1 MNYNKKNNN
10 KYHKYN
16 NYNNRN
22 NNYKKHYQ
30 YYKKKKNNYND
41 KVNNYNA
48 IDKKE
53 DLVIEEQSLINNS
66 NDVEFDNSIND
77 NIELNED
84 NKIIDNNDIVSNITS
99 NNEDDMTFEEP
110 ILIKKDNHLVIN
122 NDINKVEEKVTKRKP
137 IFRYILGPLLILL
150 ALIGTTYAYF
160 TYYQEAT
167 SQGDIIAGEVY
178 IKLKEN
184 PAPVLTLNKI
194 YPRTDEEARAR
205 SDNYVDFT
213 ILGKNTST
221 NMDLGYKFKISLN
234 EVPSGKIS
242 IDPENLKFDVYS
254 LDSENNET
262 PLLSG
267 VSYNKVNEPIQGLVV
282 SRNTLTEISRK
293 YRIRVWMKDTIIIS
307 DTEPNRTYTQEEFNK
322 LMANISVNV
331 MNSEPIKTASDTLLE
346 RLSTQSS
353 CVSREPNKSSFYGEI
368 DADVIYYTGNDESCL
383 KNYVW
388 YSGKLWRIVAIYPN
402 GMMKLVTENPMTA
415 INFGSTVTFDGS
427 WVDQWLSEEFLPTLY
442 NNKNIII
449 SNAEWNVTTDDSST
463 PSDPYLLTAPVVIN
477 KAVGLLNAFEYTKS
491 GSGSGYL
498 RIGAFWW
505 LITPSSSSNVLG
517 VYISGSFS
525 GSSPS
530 SSAYAVRPSIVIKSS
545 VSFDT
550 ENYDGT
556 RLSPF
561 HIMGD
566 IEEGKTNELLN
577 TRISGEYVKFNN
589 ELYRIVGIENNT
601 TKIVKTD
608 YIKENNINVTKNFG
622 SDAYYNTKS
631 ANDTYWDYYLADES
645 GWLNN
650 ISASDKALM
659 VNGTYYLGEYPSST
673 NYKVTICK
681 NTASELETTTISNC
695 TKYEDSDTNKT
706 YTGLVGLLRV
716 GEMMSAQQSTL
727 VHNNSYSNYQSM
739 WLITPC
745 SSSYVCGVSNGGN
758 LNIGSFGSNA
768 YAARPSIVI
777 KSETKITGGSGH
789 VDDPYVVGLEG

>member
-30 YYKKKKNNYND
+30 YYKKKKNNHNN
-41 KVNNYNA
+41 KVNNHNA

-77 NIELNED
+77 NIVLNED

-150 ALIGTTYAYF
+150 ALIGATYAYF

-184 PAPVLTLNKI
+184 PALVLTLNNL

-331 MNSEPIKTASDTLLE
+331 MNSELEGGTSTTPTPTPANVGTIPSCPGCKFIYTTNTIWTSWNTNSETSYVDPSTLSESYLDVVESSGKNYFLGLVTNGSNEVTNAYACGVKNDVPFCIEGYSDN
-346 RLSTQSS
+346 S
-353 CVSREPNKSSFYGEI
+353 K
-368 DADVIYYTGNDESCL
+368 YTGNKTLINGTS
-383 KNYVW
+383 
-388 YSGKLWRIVAIYPN
+388 LWN
-402 GMMKLVTENPMTA
+402 NTCTEDT
-415 INFGSTVTFDGS
+415 
-427 WVDQWLSEEFLPTLY
+427 
-442 NNKNIII
+442 
-449 SNAEWNVTTDDSST
+449 
-463 PSDPYLLTAPVVIN
+463 SDPYTTCGDWNGTSLSADAYSHGLVDVGPVYGYRCV
-477 KAVGLLNAFEYTKS
+477 VDSLGNAFC
-491 GSGSGYL
+491 
-498 RIGAFWW
+498 
-505 LITPSSSSNVLG
+505 
-517 VYISGSFS
+517 
-525 GSSPS
+525 
-530 SSAYAVRPSIVIKSS
+530 
-545 VSFDT
+545 T
-550 ENYDGT
+550 EG
-556 RLSPF
+556 
-561 HIMGD
+561 GD
-566 IEEGKTNELLN
+566 
-577 TRISGEYVKFNN
+577 
-589 ELYRIVGIENNT
+589 
-601 TKIVKTD
+601 
-608 YIKENNINVTKNFG
+608 
-622 SDAYYNTKS
+622 A
-631 ANDTYWDYYLADES
+631 
-645 GWLNN
+645 
-650 ISASDKALM
+650 
-659 VNGTYYLGEYPSST
+659 
-673 NYKVTICK
+673 
-681 NTASELETTTISNC
+681 
-695 TKYEDSDTNKT
+695 
-706 YTGLVGLLRV
+706 
-716 GEMMSAQQSTL
+716 
-727 VHNNSYSNYQSM
+727 
-739 WLITPC
+739 
-745 SSSYVCGVSNGGN
+745 
-758 LNIGSFGSNA
+758 
-768 YAARPSIVI
+768 
-777 KSETKITGGSGH
+777 
-789 VDDPYVVGLEG
+789 